1 METSSTIS
9 TRGRADAVSHGL
21 FLKSGGNRGL
31 VERNLVVCTYDLATG
46 GTVIGISFGG
56 GGTGNQFC
64 APALNAAVPCSVE
77 HTDGVMR
84 NNLIAN
90 CSDVGIYL
98 NRAKNSKVL
107 NNTIVATGAWISGS
121 IRPAVRRRGMCWRRT
136 FDRAT
141 TAGSPSGRT

>member
-1 METSSTIS
+1 M
-9 TRGRADAVSHGL
+9 
-21 FLKSGGNRGL
+21 KSGSNRGL
-31 VERNLVVCTYDLATG
+31 VERNLVICSYDLNTG
-46 GTVIGISFGG
+46 GARIGMSFGG

-64 APALNAAVPCSVE
+64 APAFNMNVPCSVE

-107 NNTIVATGAWISGS
+107 HNTIVATNGVDFRFDTTSGEAS
-121 IRPAVRRRGMCWRRT
+121 GNVLASNIRSRNDGGLTLDTNLTGRS
-136 FDRAT
+136 
-141 TAGSPSGRT
+141 AGDVSR